1 MQGSKVT
8 IKQTIYSIRVPTPS
22 FITLFKPLELYN
34 TFSSPPPL
42 FLLKPLNPDPVPC
55 HIFFPS
61 LLLSW
66 KPLNYLVLFPCFLF
80 LQLSSLPLPS
90 SNLPPA
96 IQPVI
101 SRVHLS
107 SSSPL
112 SLTSLL
118 ISCITLWCY
127 LIDLSDNFASKLGC
141 SSLSLPSLPLSL
153 FILGNGLALINYPAQ
168 YVSLYIRPHTEQDVC
183 FRTRQQIQALQW
195 VCVCVLDVY
204 MEVCLR
210 WGVRIGD
217 WTTKNCP
224 H

>member
-8 IKQTIYSIRVPTPS
+8 IKQTIYSIHVPTPS

-55 HIFFPS
+55 HIIFPF

-90 SNLPPA
+90 SNPA

-127 LIDLSDNFASKLGC
+127 LIDLSDNQTGLQL
-141 SSLSLPSLPLSL
+141 SLSLPSMPLSL
-153 FILGNGLALINYPAQ
+153 FILGNWLALMNYPAQ
-168 YVSLYIRPHTEQDVC
+168 HVSVYTRPHTEQGVC
-183 FRTRQQIQALQW
+183 FRAPGEQIQTLQW
-195 VCVCVLDVY
+195 VCVCVLGVY
-204 MEVCLR
+204 MEDCLR